1 MEYSMQQR
9 IKIIK
14 IYWENKCAME
24 ATIQKLEEIFGAEG
38 IAVPKSDDIRAI
50 EQQFL
55 ETGSVRDQSSDEEE
69 FDEEEQETEE
79 EEEDD
84 DEIKVQI
91 DFLGQNDDQIEPDV
105 ADR

>member
-1 MEYSMQQR
+1 MEQR
-9 IKIIK
+9 VKIIK

-38 IAVPKSDDIRAI
+38 IAVPKSDDIRQL

-55 ETGSVRDQSSDEEE
+55 ETGSVRDQSSDEEDY
-69 FDEEEQETEE
+69 DEEEEEAE

-84 DEIKVQI
+84 DEIKN
-91 DFLGQNDDQIEPDV
+91 DFLGLSDDRIEPDD